1 MVPPQH
7 SSLFVHSMM
16 CCRISQLGSKLFN
29 FSKRCSKRGLKTE
42 DAKNFRLYRP
52 GDGSGGLV
60 VSPGSKY
67 ETKPPRKEKDGARR
81 GESYVGTEKGDGPPV
96 DKIAKLLFC

>member
-1 MVPPQH
+1 M
-7 SSLFVHSMM
+7 
-16 CCRISQLGSKLFN
+16 
-29 FSKRCSKRGLKTE
+29 
-42 DAKNFRLYRP
+42 
-52 GDGSGGLV
+52 

-81 GESYVGTEKGDGPPV
+81 GESLVGTEKGDGPPV